1 MWFGS
6 SEWLF
11 DLLRDAVASHRADE
25 EVPRLNEA
33 AAGPVPRA
41 RARAYLKQIVR
52 ETGLLF
58 GTPAQPST
66 AQPNAKA
73 AEDQLLLAVVGTYA
87 RIALDI
93 ANLMK
98 APEGPR
104 LEQLLLLLAVLVG
117 DRKVVQQLLSA
128 LAQSPVAPVSNS
140 CWSRVERQLKKR
152 GTSVSGD
159 PVYRLILHNASV
171 YADAQVFG
179 RLAIDF
185 FSRGSLRIAAAER
198 RLAFAARQKALL
210 AEVLVGLACVER
222 QPNFAAQ
229 RAILRQTKELA
240 LSWKQRMRLNRAL
253 KSFFDTPPQIASLAG
268 QVRSGELR
276 RFVLEQT
283 ILGSLVD
290 GSRSAREVAFIRSL
304 AENLGV
310 SAEELERIE
319 IEMAEFFAIHR
330 SILDVFRIS
339 AGAGAMGEE
348 LVQSMQRT
356 LEKNFHRLMRE
367 VRQTG
372 ELSVLLTRA
381 ARGQKL
387 SAQERR
393 RMRVQLIDVAK
404 AVPALAIF
412 AAPGGILL
420 LIALAKVLPFNI
432 LPSAFQDEP
441 EEDLVPRSTRRAD
454 A

>member
-93 ANLMK
+93 AKLMK

-393 RMRVQLIDVAK
+393 RMRVELIDVAK